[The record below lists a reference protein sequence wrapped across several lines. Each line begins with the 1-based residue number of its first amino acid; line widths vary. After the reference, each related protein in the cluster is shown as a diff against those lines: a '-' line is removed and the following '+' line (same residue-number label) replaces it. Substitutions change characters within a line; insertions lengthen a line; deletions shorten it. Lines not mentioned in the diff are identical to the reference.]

1 MSAIDVM
8 KKELEDIELKLSSA
22 RKAAEAADA
31 GEREKSDFKLIEQ
44 ECLAMQQK
52 VRRAEETGAKHEG
65 TPGDT
70 KKKLD
75 KQLDDALKGTFP
87 GSDPVAVAQPAPFRE
102 EDRELPA
109 VKVAEQQAPK
119 RTKAARKANSK

>member
-1 MSAIDVM
+1 MSAIDVL

-22 RKAAEAADA
+22 RKAAEAPDA
-31 GEREKSDFKLIEQ
+31 GEREKSDLKLIEQ

-52 VRRAEETGAKHEG
+52 VRRAEETGTRHDDKPA
-65 TPGDT
+65 DT

-75 KQLDDALKGTFP
+75 RQLDDALKGTFP
-87 GSDPVAVAQPAPFRE
+87 GSDPVAVAQPAPIHE

-109 VKVAEQQAPK
+109 VKMAEQQAPR
-119 RTKAARKANSK
+119 RTKAARKANK

>member
-1 MSAIDVM
+1 MSAIDVL

-22 RKAAEAADA
+22 RKAAEARDA

-52 VRRAEETGAKHEG
+52 VRRAEETGGKHEDQ
-65 TPGDT
+65 PADP

-87 GSDPVAVAQPAPFRE
+87 GSDPVAVAQPTAIQE

-109 VKVAEQQAPK
+109 VKQAERQAPEK
-119 RTKAARKANSK
+119 TRAARKGK